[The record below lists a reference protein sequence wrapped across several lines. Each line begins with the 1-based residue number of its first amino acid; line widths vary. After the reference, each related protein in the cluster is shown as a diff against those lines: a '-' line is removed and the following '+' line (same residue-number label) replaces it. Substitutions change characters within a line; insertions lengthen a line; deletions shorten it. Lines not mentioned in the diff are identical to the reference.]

1 MKKFIMIF
9 SALIMSFM
17 VNAQDANKFGPYET
31 NSFFSNWFVEA
42 GAGVNVPFDH
52 GFTFDFGGLAA
63 YGNVGKWFVPCYG
76 VRVGWL
82 GLTTGNLDEP
92 TTFRDSFTD
101 GPYFNYVH
109 GDLLLN
115 ASNLI
120 GGYKN
125 RAVEFVPYLTVGAL
139 FNNTARAIGV
149 GAGLQIPVRLGKRV
163 SIVPQ
168 VQGVVTNNRVYGG
181 EGVTALATGTLGVR
195 VNLGKTGWVRSASV
209 YAAYEAQLAERDVKN
224 RELVSANETLTKEY
238 DVLKAENVKLH
249 EDIDELNEL
258 LKNAASENESVCSS
272 DKFVAYFALGK
283 HKLSAGEE
291 EHLRDFVEK
300 VLSENDGCTIAFH
313 VGGATD
319 SKTGTEKHNAQLRD
333 RRANYVVNLLRTKY
347 GVENVKPVDGLIDI
361 DIPELSRAAVITVIR

>member
-1 MKKFIMIF
+1 MIF
-9 SALIMSFM
+9 SALIMSFI

-139 FNNTARAIGV
+139 FNNTSRALGV

-181 EGVTALATGTLGVR
+181 EGVTALATASLGVR
-195 VNLGKTGWVRSASV
+195 VNLGKTGWVRSSSV
-209 YAAYEAQLAERDVKN
+209 YAAYEARLAEYDVKN
-224 RELVSANETLTKEY
+224 RELASAKEQLTKEY
-238 DVLKAENVKLH
+238 DALKAENVKLH
-249 EDIDELNEL
+249 EDVDELNVL
-258 LKNAASENESVCSS
+258 LKKAAEENKSVGGS

-283 HKLSAGEE
+283 HKLSVADEK
-291 EHLRDFVEK
+291 HLSNFVERT
-300 VLSENDGCTIAFH
+300 LAENDGCAITFY
-313 VGGATD
+313 VSGATD
-319 SKTGTEKHNAQLRD
+319 SKTGTEKRNAWLREQ
-333 RRANYVVNLLRTKY
+333 RANYVVNLLRTKY
-347 GVENVKPVDGLIDI
+347 GVENVQLTDGLVDI
-361 DIPELSRAAVITVIR
+361 DIPELSRAAVITVNR